1 MSMTKVVF
9 LAVIAILAAVLYTI
23 PSHAGDND
31 KNENGNGAPSSGASA
46 TPSGTPE
53 PGAMAP
59 QNSNGQFQSDRKFG
73 QERAAVR
80 KNEKAKQA
88 VQPAPES
95 KTTAQ

>member
-1 MSMTKVVF
+1 MTMTKFVF
-9 LAVIAILAAVLYTI
+9 FVTIAVLVAVLYSI
-23 PSHAGDND
+23 PSHAGD
-31 KNENGNGAPSSGASA
+31 KGNGNGASHGANA
-46 TPSGTPE
+46 TPAGTPSPNE
-53 PGAMAP
+53 KAM